1 MVELQ
6 LFNNISDTNV
16 VDKII
21 NNQTIVNGDFR
32 GAVNIQYPSLG
43 IIGEYYDFNYCY
55 IPLLHRYYYI
65 ESVTMERKNLTLIK
79 CRVDVLMTYKD
90 DIRNSYGLLSKST
103 NFNPYYDGGYKHENR
118 DNFRQIDFE
127 SPFDRK
133 GSIILITSTIKAR

>member
-1 MVELQ
+1 MIELQ

-32 GAVNIQYPSLG
+32 GAVNIVNPQIM

-55 IPLLHRYYYI
+55 IPILHRYYFI
-65 ESVTMERKNLTLIK
+65 NSVTMERKNLTFIK
-79 CRVDVLMTYKD
+79 CSVDILMTYKD

-103 NFNPYYDGGYKHENR
+103 EYNPYYDGGFKHENR
-118 DNFRQIDFE
+118 DNFRQLNFE
-127 SPFDRK
+127 NPFDRK
-133 GSIILITSTIKAR
+133 GNIILITSTIKAR